1 MPRSNMLSAFA
12 LACLPMV
19 LAVVPAGEAGAA
31 TITVNNCNDSGV
43 GSLRDAVARAVSGDT
58 IIVRTRGC
66 SRISLTHGPIAIA
79 ANDLTLIGPG
89 RAFTIHGG
97 DASQVLMHAG
107 TGVLRLKALSIT
119 HGRIE
124 APQAFGGCIYSAGDV
139 QLKDVAVNHCVAQG
153 IGTGSADNVAGGGGI
168 YAQRNVLLTSSAVY
182 TNSVLFDP
190 GLGHG
195 SADGGGVMAKAR
207 VSVTS
212 SDIFQNSALGNGGG
226 AAAKSLSALYANIN
240 NNHANHGGGYAGI
253 GFSPFDANSVVHST
267 IAFNRADDSVGGADL
282 RRGPTLIL
290 DSTISSNA
298 ASLLSGVTLNLDDPK
313 PAMVISSTI
322 AFNHERRGDACQG
335 AMDWGTQET
344 PLQMQSSIVADNTCG
359 TYTFNYDIT
368 IDDHTG
374 LLEGSHNFIGHAHP
388 HLPLPPDT
396 MSGDPRL
403 APIADNGGP
412 TRTHALLPDSPAID
426 AGNNDGGLGY
436 DQRGA
441 GFPRVKGTQADIG
454 AFER

>member
-97 DASQVLMHAG
+97 HASQVLMHAG

-139 QLKDVAVNHCVAQG
+139 QLKDVTVNHCVAQG

-168 YAQRNVLLTSSAVY
+168 YAQRNVLLTSSAV
-182 TNSVLFDP
+182 
-190 GLGHG
+190 
-195 SADGGGVMAKAR
+195 
-207 VSVTS
+207 
-212 SDIFQNSALGNGGG
+212 
-226 AAAKSLSALYANIN
+226 
-240 NNHANHGGGYAGI
+240 
-253 GFSPFDANSVVHST
+253 
-267 IAFNRADDSVGGADL
+267 
-282 RRGPTLIL
+282 
-290 DSTISSNA
+290 
-298 ASLLSGVTLNLDDPK
+298 
-313 PAMVISSTI
+313 
-322 AFNHERRGDACQG
+322 
-335 AMDWGTQET
+335 
-344 PLQMQSSIVADNTCG
+344 
-359 TYTFNYDIT
+359 
-368 IDDHTG
+368 
-374 LLEGSHNFIGHAHP
+374 
-388 HLPLPPDT
+388 
-396 MSGDPRL
+396 
-403 APIADNGGP
+403 
-412 TRTHALLPDSPAID
+412 
-426 AGNNDGGLGY
+426 
-436 DQRGA
+436 
-441 GFPRVKGTQADIG
+441 
-454 AFER
+454 